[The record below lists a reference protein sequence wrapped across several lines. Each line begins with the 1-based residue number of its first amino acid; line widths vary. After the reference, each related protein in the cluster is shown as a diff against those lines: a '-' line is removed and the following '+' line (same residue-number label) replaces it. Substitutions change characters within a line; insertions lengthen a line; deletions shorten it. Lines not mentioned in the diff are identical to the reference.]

1 MGLGQHNLKL
11 ISYIGPEG
19 KLVYSH
25 TSPCRLRIW
34 DHLGV
39 DLVHGRVVAH
49 TGEIDVD
56 LKGCQVEDRWI
67 LDGFFTLSRLCSV
80 QPAASRTVVMFS
92 SACLWEC
99 IT

>member
-1 MGLGQHNLKL
+1 MGLGQHNFKL

-56 LKGCQVEDRWI
+56 LRVVRRK
-67 LDGFFTLSRLCSV
+67 TLRFW
-80 QPAASRTVVMFS
+80 TVS
-92 SACLWEC
+92 SP
-99 IT
+99 